1 MWSRTW
7 LTQLAPGIG
16 LLLGYQRQWWLPDLR
31 AGLSVATVAL
41 PVAIAYAALAG
52 VTPLA
57 GLYSSILPLLIY
69 ALFGSSRQLIV
80 GPDAA
85 TCAVLAAVVAPLAD
99 GNTNLYWQL
108 TIVMTLMT
116 GGWCL
121 LASRLRLGI
130 FAEFLSRPILLGLL
144 NGVALTIILGQADK
158 LLGFTYQQSG
168 LIQRFAHSE
177 FYLSQIQLPTL
188 LVSLGSILVLLL
200 VKRFRPLWSA
210 PLLVMVLAGILA
222 WWWDL
227 GQYQIALIGAL
238 PAASPHLAWPDLSLA
253 QLQALVVPS
262 FNLALVSFISMLLT
276 ARSFA
281 AKNGY
286 EVDADQE
293 FRALG
298 LANIASGLSQGF
310 AISATLSRTAVNEQ
324 SGGKSQLVSVVAA
337 LLLALCTLFLTA
349 PLQYIPLATLGTILL
364 VAGLGLT
371 DLPGLWA
378 LRHSDRPA
386 FWLALITFACVLAIG
401 VIPGIGLAVL
411 LALFQFL
418 HNVMRPTDQLLGVDD
433 KGVVHSLGNPAT
445 LSHAI
450 PGVLVYRFNSP
461 LTYFNAA
468 YFRRRVW
475 EQLLQ
480 GNAPVKVLIV
490 DAVPSFTQQDISV
503 MTMLA
508 ALHQDLERQG
518 IQLWLAGRR
527 TTLTLWLQQ
536 ANVPVGEHG
545 IRVCSDLYSAIRHLS
560 ELPPNEPS
568 PNEPQS
574 TATTG

>member
-1 MWSRTW
+1 MSHLERLARW
-7 LTQLAPGIG
+7 APGIG
-16 LLLGYQRQWWLPDLR
+16 LLLAYRREWWRADLR

-41 PVAIAYAALAG
+41 PVAIAYSTLAG

-69 ALFGSSRQLIV
+69 ALFGSSRQLII

-85 TCAVLAAVVAPLAD
+85 TCAVLAAVVAPLANGD
-99 GNTNLYWQL
+99 SERYWQL

-121 LASRLRLGI
+121 LASHLRLGI
-130 FAEFLSRPILLGLL
+130 LAEFLSRPILLGLL
-144 NGVALTIILGQADK
+144 NGVALTIVLGQADK
-158 LLGFTYQQSG
+158 LLGFHYRERG
-168 LIQRFAHSE
+168 LIERLLHTE
-177 FYLSQIQLPTL
+177 HYLSQSQWQTL
-188 LVSLGSILVLLL
+188 LVSLGSLLL
-200 VKRFRPLWSA
+200 LLLIKRFRPRWSG
-210 PLLVMVLAGILA
+210 PLVVIL
-222 WWWDL
+222 L
-227 GQYQIALIGAL
+227 GGFLGWLYDFNQYHIALMGAL
-238 PAASPHLAWPDLSLA
+238 PAASPHLSWPDLPIS
-253 QLQALVVPS
+253 QLRELVVPS

-286 EVDADQE
+286 EVDADHE

-298 LANIASGLSQGF
+298 LANIASGLCQGF
-310 AISATLSRTAVNEQ
+310 AISATLSRTAVNEE

-337 LLLALCTLFLTA
+337 LLMALVTCFLASWLTF
-349 PLQYIPLATLGTILL
+349 IPQATLGAILL
-364 VAGLGLT
+364 MAGITLT
-371 DLPGLWA
+371 DFSGLWA
-378 LRHSDRPA
+378 LRLSDRPA
-386 FWLALITFACVLAIG
+386 FWLALITLACVLCIG

-418 HNVMRPTDQLLGVDD
+418 HNVMRPSDQLLGVDD

-445 LSHAI
+445 KTHAI

-475 EQLLQ
+475 EQLVQ

-503 MTMLA
+503 MNMLS
-508 ALHQDLERQG
+508 ALHQELARQG

-536 ANVPVGEHG
+536 ANVPVGEQG
-545 IRVCSDLYSAIRHLS
+545 IRVCSDLYSAIRHLN
-560 ELPPNEPS
+560 ELMPIAPDATS
-568 PNEPQS
+568 P
-574 TATTG
+574 